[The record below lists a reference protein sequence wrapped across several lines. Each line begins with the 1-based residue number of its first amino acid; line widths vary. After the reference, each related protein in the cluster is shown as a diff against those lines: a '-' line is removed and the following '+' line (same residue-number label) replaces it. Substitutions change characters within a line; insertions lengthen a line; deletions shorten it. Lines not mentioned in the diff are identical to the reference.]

1 MDTTSNYQFREGDN
15 VVGSDGEKLG
25 KVHSVGQGYL
35 VVEKGFFFPTD
46 YYIPYN
52 AVSSYDEGDGTVYL
66 SVSKDDAMN
75 SGWDMEPGTG
85 GDYTAESYTGSANT
99 GLTDSQFG
107 DDAISGTASTAMTGA
122 SAGMGAPMGLSTDAV
137 DSEEMLVEDTATT
150 GAQSSQYT
158 DNDHTTVQVREEELV
173 ATTRE
178 REAGEVIVHKDV
190 IAEQKTIEVPVTEE
204 RVRVT
209 RRTVDRLDDTGEV
222 SLQEETFEVPVRTTE
237 VDVQKRTRVAEE
249 IDIEKE
255 AVQRTEQVSDT
266 VRREVVNV
274 EDGTMDAQFNTG
286 TSRSGETG
294 VQ

>member
-1 MDTTSNYQFREGDN
+1 MDTTQQYQFREGDT

-25 KVHSVGQGYL
+25 TIHSVGQGYL

-46 YYIPYN
+46 YYIPYS
-52 AVSSYDEGDGTVYL
+52 AVSSYDEGDGNVYL
-66 SVSKDDAMN
+66 SVSKDEAMN
-75 SGWDMEPGTG
+75 SGWDTDPGAG
-85 GDYTAESYTGSANT
+85 GDYTAETYVGSANT
-99 GLTDSQFG
+99 TLTDSEFG
-107 DDAISGTASTAMTGA
+107 SDAITGTASTAMTGA
-122 SAGMGAPMGLSTDAV
+122 SAGMGTPTYIETDNQG
-137 DSEEMLVEDTATT
+137 TT

-158 DNDHTTVQVREEELV
+158 DNDNMTVQVREEELV
-173 ATTRE
+173 ARTRE

-190 IAEQKTIEVPVTEE
+190 VSEQKTIEVPVTEE

-209 RRTVDRLDDTGEV
+209 RRTVDRADDTGEV

-274 EDGTMDAQFNTG
+274 EDST
-286 TSRSGETG
+286 ETG
-294 VQ
+294 GQSGH

>member
-1 MDTTSNYQFREGDN
+1 MDTTSSYQFREGDN

-25 KVHSVGQGYL
+25 KIHSVGQGYL

-66 SVSKDDAMN
+66 SVSKDEAMN

-85 GDYTAESYTGSANT
+85 GDYTAESYVGSANT
-99 GLTDSQFG
+99 NLTDSEFG
-107 DDAISGTASTAMTGA
+107 SDAITGTASTAMTGA
-122 SAGMGAPMGLSTDAV
+122 SAGMGTPVYTETETDLGV
-137 DSEEMLVEDTATT
+137 T
-150 GAQSSQYT
+150 GAQSGQYI

-173 ATTRE
+173 ARTRE

-190 IAEQKTIEVPVTEE
+190 VAEEKTIEVPVTEE

-237 VDVQKRTRVAEE
+237 VDLEKRTRVAEE
-249 IDIEKE
+249 IDIDKE
-255 AVQRTEQVSDT
+255 AVQRTEQVSGT

-274 EDGTMDAQFNTG
+274 EDDTTTG
-286 TSRSGETG
+286 GQSDL
-294 VQ
+294 